1 MVKTGSPIQHFPPK
15 LPSISGPYYFFSPK
29 YTQDAWLLSGV
40 CLFDPSLK
48 ITQTLQHLNVIPGP
62 IAIWHQKQEKLAIPA
77 TKKIQ
82 LTLDK
87 NRDGSLRC
95 RGKCYDICRLA
106 SFVISNDICNV
117 INTGLCHHCISGMLS
132 VTHFSR
138 APQQLL
144 MEQMITKLRS
154 CLRSSKY
161 FSTDLTQIIYAKW
174 CNHEQTNTYFD
185 KH

>member
-1 MVKTGSPIQHFPPK
+1 MFIWPIPKNHTNAATFECNSRANCYLTPKAGKTCTTCH
-15 LPSISGPYYFFSPK
+15 
-29 YTQDAWLLSGV
+29 
-40 CLFDPSLK
+40 
-48 ITQTLQHLNVIPGP
+48 
-62 IAIWHQKQEKLAIPA
+62 
-77 TKKIQ
+77 KKIQ

-144 MEQMITKLRS
+144 MEQMITKLSS

-185 KH
+185 